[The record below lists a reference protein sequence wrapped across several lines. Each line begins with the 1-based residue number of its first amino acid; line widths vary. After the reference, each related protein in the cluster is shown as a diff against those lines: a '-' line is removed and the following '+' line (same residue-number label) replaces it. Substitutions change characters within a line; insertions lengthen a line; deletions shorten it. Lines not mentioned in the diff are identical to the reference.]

1 MDFKKTGQ
9 FIQIRR
15 KEKELTQRQLADL
28 LGISDKTISKWET
41 GNGFPDFTLV
51 PQLCQILEINVNE
64 LLSGEALS
72 SKEYPEKAEVNMI
85 SLMEKMKHRKIKDIL
100 YASISVVLFVFAIY
114 FLLWSDFASNDE
126 WHLLN
131 WFYEPVALITECLLL
146 GAFWLM
152 SSGIEGK
159 RRFKLAEKFIL
170 SMGVVISL
178 VPFELTLLRTEDISQ
193 LNILILGT
201 CLMPV
206 FYAFCICILL
216 IFLEMMKEKTNN
228 RQKG

>member
-15 KEKELTQRQLADL
+15 KEKGLTQRQLAEL

-41 GNGFPDFTLV
+41 GKGFPDFTLV
-51 PQLCQILEINVNE
+51 PQMCQILEINVNE
-64 LLSGEALS
+64 LLSGEVLS

-85 SLMEKMKHRKIKDIL
+85 SLMEKMKHRRIKDIL
-100 YASISVVLFVFAIY
+100 YVSISVVLFVFIIY
-114 FLLWSDFASNDE
+114 YLIWDVFAPDE

-131 WFYEPVALITECLLL
+131 WFYEPVLLIAECLLL

-152 SSGIEGK
+152 STGIDEK
-159 RRFKLAEKFIL
+159 KRFKLAEKFIL
-170 SMGVVISL
+170 SIGVVISL
-178 VPFELTLLRTEDISQ
+178 VPFELMLLGIEEISQ
-193 LNILILGT
+193 LDALMTGT
-201 CLMPV
+201 CLIPV
-206 FYAFCICILL
+206 FYAFCIYILL
-216 IFLEMMKEKTNN
+216 IFLEMIKERINN